1 MTTNVKPP
9 RLSIAV
15 RAWNEEAIIGRA
27 LNSIFHQSLFDEL
40 SKRGE
45 RCEVLCIPNGCTDST
60 AEIATAV
67 MAKQADSHPFAH
79 AFIASVRNMREA
91 GRNHTWNAYVHEL
104 SHPQAE
110 FLFLMD
116 SDILFNRPDT
126 LFKLYQALL
135 ENPEAK
141 IASDQPI
148 KDVELKPRKSWR
160 DRISLA
166 TSDMNGAIQG
176 RMTGQLYCIRAETA
190 RGLYLPK
197 DLGIDD
203 GFIKAVVCTDFFS
216 APLNPG
222 RIITVAGASH
232 IYEAYTAFDELFKN
246 QKRQMIGQTIVHVLI
261 EHLKNLAPEQRL
273 KLAETLRRKEE
284 VQPDWVARLVSEHLE
299 RVRFFWRLF
308 PDAASFRINRWWRTR
323 GLKRLTYLP
332 ATLAGFALTMAACA
346 NAKRH
351 FQRGKMHFWPKAA
364 RESIC
369 KLNTETPAVAQTLEA
384 S

>member
-1 MTTNVKPP
+1 MT
-9 RLSIAV
+9 
-15 RAWNEEAIIGRA
+15 
-27 LNSIFHQSLFDEL
+27 
-40 SKRGE
+40 
-45 RCEVLCIPNGCTDST
+45 
-60 AEIATAV
+60 
-67 MAKQADSHPFAH
+67 KQADSHPFAH

-261 EHLKNLAPEQRL
+261 GHLKNLAPEQRL

-308 PDAASFRINRWWRTR
+308 PDAASFRINRWW
-323 GLKRLTYLP
+323 
-332 ATLAGFALTMAACA
+332 
-346 NAKRH
+346 
-351 FQRGKMHFWPKAA
+351 
-364 RESIC
+364 
-369 KLNTETPAVAQTLEA
+369 
-384 S
+384 